1 MLRAGSPAE
10 RHSVRA
16 GQRPVGIQR
25 GMNDVFVFY
34 NPLGTVKVSLYYSWT
49 NFENYI
55 LGTLDIFAHIP

>member
-10 RHSVRA
+10 RHSVKA
-16 GQRPVGIQR
+16 CPVGIQH

-34 NPLGTVKVSLYYSWT
+34 YPLGTVKVSLYYSWT

-55 LGTLDIFAHIP
+55 LGTLDIFAHVP